1 MQKTIT
7 LGLMSGTSLDGVDS
21 VAVDFSGATPRL
33 IGHHHTSFDPDL
45 KRKLYALC
53 KPGNRRG

>member
-21 VAVDFSGATPRL
+21 VAVDFSGARL
-33 IGHHHTSFDPDL
+33 SISCAVDTIYGEVKVDVAGL
-45 KRKLYALC
+45 
-53 KPGNRRG
+53 